1 MIRST
6 TGRMALALGLTATV
20 IHLMTLP
27 PASAQQPPAAPT
39 AAATTAPAAP
49 AAAATPALPSDQYIR
64 DILIKRIDTDK
75 QSIGIVVGVID
86 AKGRR
91 VVSYGSLAAGDA
103 RPLNGD
109 TVFEI
114 GSITKVFT
122 ALLLGD
128 MVRKN
133 EVALSDPIA
142 KYLPADVKVPERNG
156 RTITLED
163 LATHTSGLPRMPS
176 NFAPKDPSN
185 PYADYGVDRL
195 TQFLSSYTLTRDPG
209 AQYEYSNLGGGLL
222 GTALA
227 RRAGMSYEALVESRI
242 TGPLG
247 MKSTRLTPSPDMKG
261 RMATGHNGQ
270 LAATSRWDFPAE
282 TSAVAGA
289 GGLRST
295 VNDMLT
301 FLAANLDL
309 TKSPLMPAMTSLLAV
324 RRPTGNPG
332 LDMALGWH
340 VVTAPG
346 GREIVW
352 HNGGTGG
359 FRTYTGFDP
368 KHGLGV
374 VVLSNTSTP
383 RGVDDIGVH
392 LLVSKAP
399 LWTPP
404 VPRKE
409 VTVDP
414 ALFDG
419 YLGRYEIAPNFILT
433 ITREGAQL
441 FGQATNQGR
450 FQLYAES
457 DRKYFAKVADILI
470 TFEVDDRGKA
480 TSLVLKQ
487 GGGEVT
493 ARRIE

>member
-6 TGRMALALGLTATV
+6 IRHTAIAFALVAAV
-20 IHLMTLP
+20 IQ
-27 PASAQQPPAAPT
+27 AQPPKPEAPEV
-39 AAATTAPAAP
+39 
-49 AAAATPALPSDQYIR
+49 PSDQYIR

-75 QSIGIVVGVID
+75 QSVGIVVGVIEP
-86 AKGRR
+86 KGRR
-91 VVSYGSLAAGDA
+91 IVSYGRLAAGDA
-103 RPLNGD
+103 RPLDGN

-122 ALLLGD
+122 ALLLAD
-128 MVRKN
+128 MVRRN
-133 EVALSDPIA
+133 EVALTDPIA
-142 KYLPADVKVPERNG
+142 KYLPDGTKVPERSG
-156 RTITLED
+156 RAITLED

-176 NFAPKDPSN
+176 NFAPKDLSN

-222 GTALA
+222 GTLLA

-242 TGPLG
+242 SGPLG
-247 MKSTRLTPSPDMKG
+247 MKSTRLTPSPDMKA

-270 LAATSRWDFPAE
+270 LTATAYWDFPAD

-295 VNDMLT
+295 VNDLLI
-301 FLAANLDL
+301 FLAANLATNPDM
-309 TKSPLMPAMTSLLAV
+309 TKSPLMPAMTSLLAA

-340 VVTAPG
+340 VVTTPG

-359 FRTYTGFDP
+359 FRTYMGFDP
-368 KHGLGV
+368 KHRLGV

-392 LLVSKAP
+392 LLVSRAP

-404 VPRKE
+404 TPRKE
-409 VTVDP
+409 TTVDP
-414 ALFDG
+414 ALFNG
-419 YLGRYEIAPNFILT
+419 YTGRYELAPNFIVA

-441 FGQATNQGR
+441 FAQATNQGR
-450 FQLYAES
+450 FELYPES

-470 TFEVDDRGKA
+470 TFDVDDRGKA

-487 GGGEVT
+487 GGGEV
-493 ARRIE
+493 AAKRIE